1 LQTWCDLLNI
11 FISHA
16 PPTPDELVDASPLHY
31 RCNVSSTPHPHA
43 IFEPP
48 QPSYSLRYHYPPY
61 QYHPPPVGG
70 SSGGNALPSYP
81 CPHLHHIHILRLQ
94 LVLRRVIVLLHHI
107 HTLLPQLVL
116 RQVVMLLH
124 HVRTHHPHQIHTL
137 HLNMFTLEVVT
148 TRVEGTH
155 PIGQDR
161 AKAATQKEKGKE
173 GSSSQSK
180 SYFVVNDIMSN
191 LKKLSTSFTKS

>member
-1 LQTWCDLLNI
+1 MHT
-11 FISHA
+11 
-16 PPTPDELVDASPLHY
+16 
-31 RCNVSSTPHPHA
+31 
-43 IFEPP
+43 
-48 QPSYSLRYHYPPY
+48 
-61 QYHPPPVGG
+61 
-70 SSGGNALPSYP
+70 
-81 CPHLHHIHILRLQ
+81 HHIHILRLQ

-107 HTLLPQLVL
+107 HTLLPQLEL

-137 HLNMFTLEVVT
+137 HLNLFTLKVVT

-161 AKAATQKEKGKE
+161 AKAVTQKEKGKE
-173 GSSSQSK
+173 GLSSQSK
-180 SYFVVNDIMSN
+180 SYFVVDGIMSN